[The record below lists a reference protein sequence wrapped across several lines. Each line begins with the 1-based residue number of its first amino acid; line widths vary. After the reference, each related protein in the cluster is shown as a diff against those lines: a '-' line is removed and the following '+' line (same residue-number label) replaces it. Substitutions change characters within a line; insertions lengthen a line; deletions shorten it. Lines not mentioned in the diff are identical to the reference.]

1 MTLLMTLTMAGPQ
14 TNDQLDMN
22 VPWYWNRTNWF
33 DGTPPVVRSAFLDLA
48 ERREYRRGAHIFR
61 ATDPANR
68 IYFLERG
75 MVKIYHLA
83 SQGEVTIFWFCA
95 PGDIFGAGGIAGS
108 LEQSVYG
115 QAVEQSVVYVVT
127 RSDFERLLHEHP
139 QLGVNA
145 LRLMAARLRLACD
158 AVTDKMT
165 QRTGARL
172 ARILLRLARHW
183 GEPAGQEV
191 RFRVRI
197 THQELA
203 NMMGACRQTVNR
215 TLGEFVNEGLIRF
228 EGRTLIVTKPRALA
242 DMVDEVGHVP

>member
-1 MTLLMTLTMAGPQ
+1 M
-14 TNDQLDMN
+14 DD
-22 VPWYWNRTNWF
+22 PWYWDRANWF
-33 DGTPPVVRSAFLDLA
+33 DGTQPAVRSAFLDLA
-48 ERREYRRGAHIFR
+48 ERRDYRRGTHIFR

-68 IYFLERG
+68 IFFLERG

-83 SQGEVTIFWFCA
+83 PQGTLTIFWFCA

-115 QAVEQSVVYVVT
+115 QAVEQSVVYVIS
-127 RSDFERLLHEHP
+127 RDDFERLLHVHP

-145 LRLMAARLRLACD
+145 LRLMAARLRVACD
-158 AVTDKMT
+158 AVTDKTT
-165 QRTGARL
+165 QRTPARL
-172 ARILLRLARHW
+172 ARILLRLAKHW
-183 GEPAGQEV
+183 GEPSGSEI

-215 TLGEFVNEGLIRF
+215 ELNCFVDQGLIRF
-228 EGRTLIVTKPRALA
+228 DGRTIVVLKAGALA
-242 DMVDEVGHVP
+242 SVVDEPSGAPGRQHH

>member
-1 MTLLMTLTMAGPQ
+1 MRHLPPM
-14 TNDQLDMN
+14 DD
-22 VPWYWNRTNWF
+22 PWYWDRANWF
-33 DGTPPVVRSAFLDLA
+33 DGTQPAVRSAFLDLA
-48 ERREYRRGAHIFR
+48 ERRDYRRGTHIFR

-68 IYFLERG
+68 IFFLERG

-83 SQGEVTIFWFCA
+83 PQGTLTIFWFCA

-115 QAVEQSVVYVVT
+115 QAVEQSVVYVIS
-127 RSDFERLLHEHP
+127 RDDFERLLHVHP

-145 LRLMAARLRLACD
+145 LRLMAARLRVACD
-158 AVTDKMT
+158 AVTDKTT
-165 QRTGARL
+165 QRTPARL
-172 ARILLRLARHW
+172 ARILLRLAKHW
-183 GEPAGQEV
+183 GEPSGSEI

-215 TLGEFVNEGLIRF
+215 ELNGFVDQGLIRF
-228 EGRTLIVTKPRALA
+228 DGRTIVVLKAAALA
-242 DMVDEVGHVP
+242 SVVDESSGTPGRQHH

>member
-1 MTLLMTLTMAGPQ
+1 M
-14 TNDQLDMN
+14 DD
-22 VPWYWNRTNWF
+22 PWYWSKANWF
-33 DGTPPVVRSAFLDLA
+33 DGTQPVVRSAFLDLA
-48 ERREYRRGAHIFR
+48 ERREYRRGTHLFR
-61 ATDPANR
+61 ANDPANR

-83 SQGEVTIFWFCA
+83 PQGAVTIFWFCA

-115 QAVEQSVVYVVT
+115 QAVEQSVVYVVS
-127 RSDFERLLHEHP
+127 RQDFERLLHEYP

-165 QRTGARL
+165 QRTPARL
-172 ARILLRLARHW
+172 ARILLRLAKHW
-183 GEPAGQEV
+183 GEPTGEEI

-197 THQELA
+197 TNQELA

-215 TLGEFVNEGLIRF
+215 TLSEFAACGLIRF
-228 EGRTLIVTKPRALA
+228 EGRTLIVRKANALA
-242 DMVDEVGHVP
+242 DLVDEPQVPESRPSIDT